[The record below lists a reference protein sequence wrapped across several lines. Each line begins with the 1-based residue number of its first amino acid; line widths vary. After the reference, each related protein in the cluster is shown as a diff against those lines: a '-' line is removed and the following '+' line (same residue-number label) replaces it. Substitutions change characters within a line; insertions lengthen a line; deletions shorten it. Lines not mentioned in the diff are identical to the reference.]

1 MAAQMSTTTPGS
13 DPAPEPLPMAAI
25 RGHCPRCR
33 APSLFAGVLRFA
45 PACRACGL
53 DFSQCNVGDGPAAF
67 LTLVIGAIMVAMALA
82 LELTLHPPLWVHV
95 LLWTPVTIGSVV
107 GSLRVAKGM
116 LLILELRN
124 KAGEGRIA
132 RGSEAS

>member
-1 MAAQMSTTTPGS
+1 MAAHMSTTSPGS
-13 DPAPEPLPMAAI
+13 DPAPSPLLIAAI
-25 RGHCPRCR
+25 RGHCPRCG
-33 APSLFAGVLRFA
+33 AASLFAGLLRFA
-45 PACRACGL
+45 PACTACGL
-53 DFSQCNVGDGPAAF
+53 DFSQCNVGDGPAAL
-67 LTLVIGAIMVAMALA
+67 LTLVIGAIMVALALT

-95 LLWTPVTIGSVV
+95 LLWTPITIVSVV

-132 RGSEAS
+132 QGSKAP